1 MTDQEK
7 LFALMAHADDL
18 QTHAQ
23 KIQAEAGQAIK
34 SIPGEVRAAIGA
46 EVHTLMEKEME
57 NAKTVLREA
66 ATALAHHADVLE
78 GLKKWPLCTMLIAV
92 VVFSGALLGVGYYWL
107 ERGRALIVEQ
117 TAQLETL
124 QTQIMEAEDS
134 LAELKK
140 KGAGISVITSEG
152 KTWITLPKGKRFGD
166 MADTTDGRKAVYVI
180 K

>member
-1 MTDQEK
+1 MMTDQEK

-57 NAKTVLREA
+57 NAKTALREA

-78 GLKKWPLCTMLIAV
+78 SLKK
-92 VVFSGALLGVGYYWL
+92 
-107 ERGRALIVEQ
+107 
-117 TAQLETL
+117 
-124 QTQIMEAEDS
+124 
-134 LAELKK
+134 
-140 KGAGISVITSEG
+140 
-152 KTWITLPKGKRFGD
+152 
-166 MADTTDGRKAVYVI
+166 
-180 K
+180 